1 MMGLKMPTCAETPTV
16 KHRPKLRELPEWFRK
31 AGGNLQIL
39 GKLLG
44 GYSAKQIR
52 RWINEAHPAVKAEL
66 ESELDVARA
75 DAKRGKKVRD
85 DLPAALPLS
94 EVRHLF
100 SAYYRTPW
108 DELIAVEQTGLNLST
123 PEAVQGFALTGGSK
137 SKSLIGRP
145 NPSTGQTL
153 AEQLSWADNREIAQG
168 LNEADEH
175 VMMDWVGLGST
186 SPLALRIKA
195 MPIPVP
201 PPKATARQKE
211 DVLRQVYK
219 DLAPKLIRQP
229 EKLLNK

>member
-1 MMGLKMPTCAETPTV
+1 MMGLKMPTCAETPIV

-52 RWINEAHPAVKAEL
+52 RWINEAHPTVKAEL
-66 ESELDVARA
+66 EAELEIARA
-75 DAKRGKKVRD
+75 EHKRGKKVRAELD
-85 DLPAALPLS
+85 VSLPLS

-100 SAYYRTPW
+100 STYYREPW
-108 DELIAVEQTGLNLST
+108 HNLEVLDRSDFDGMGY
-123 PEAVQGFALTGGSK
+123 EK
-137 SKSLIGRP
+137 SVSIRTKP
-145 NPSTGQTL
+145 NPSTNETL
-153 AEQLSWADNREIAQG
+153 IQWLSWADVREIAQG

-175 VMMDWVGLGST
+175 VMMDWVGLGSK
-186 SPLALRIKA
+186 SPLALRITS

-201 PPKATARQKE
+201 PPKTTARQKE

-219 DLAPKLIRQP
+219 ALAPKLIRRP
-229 EKLLNK
+229 ERLKLKA